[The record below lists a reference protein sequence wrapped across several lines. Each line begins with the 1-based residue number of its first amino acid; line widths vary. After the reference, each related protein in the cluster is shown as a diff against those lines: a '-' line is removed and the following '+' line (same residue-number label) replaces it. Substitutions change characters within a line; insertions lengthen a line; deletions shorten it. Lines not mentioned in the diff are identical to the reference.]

1 MPSLPTTPAETAMT
15 TLTGKTRWTIAILA
29 VVVALMAALVAQLHD
44 YSASSTISQR
54 PAPREHRDGD
64 TPEALAWSR
73 QRANLPPCP
82 AAGNG
87 PGAAALRG
95 VVVVCAGDGSAVDV
109 ARALAGRRVVINL
122 WAHWC
127 APCMTELP
135 VMAEYQRR
143 VGPAVLV
150 VTVHQGQNEAA
161 ALSRLADLGVRLPT
175 LQDDRRRV
183 AAALRV
189 ANVMPATV
197 VLRPDGSVA
206 QTLPRAFGSADEI
219 VAAVGNDAG

>member
-29 VVVALMAALVAQLHD
+29 VVAALMAALVAQLHD

-95 VVVVCAGDGSAVDV
+95 VVVVCAGDVGWSSICGRIG
-109 ARALAGRRVVINL
+109 AR
-122 WAHWC
+122 
-127 APCMTELP
+127 
-135 VMAEYQRR
+135 
-143 VGPAVLV
+143 
-150 VTVHQGQNEAA
+150 
-161 ALSRLADLGVRLPT
+161 
-175 LQDDRRRV
+175 
-183 AAALRV
+183 
-189 ANVMPATV
+189 
-197 VLRPDGSVA
+197 
-206 QTLPRAFGSADEI
+206 RA
-219 VAAVGNDAG
+219 

>member
-1 MPSLPTTPAETAMT
+1 MT

-29 VVVALMAALVAQLHD
+29 VVAALMAALVAQLHD

-95 VVVVCAGDGSAVDV
+95 VVVVCAGGSGGAGGHGDTTSGKNGSSGTASFDG
-109 ARALAGRRVVINL
+109 N
-122 WAHWC
+122 
-127 APCMTELP
+127 P
-135 VMAEYQRR
+135 
-143 VGPAVLV
+143 
-150 VTVHQGQNEAA
+150 GQP
-161 ALSRLADLGVRLPT
+161 G
-175 LQDDRRRV
+175 
-183 AAALRV
+183 
-189 ANVMPATV
+189 
-197 VLRPDGSVA
+197 
-206 QTLPRAFGSADEI
+206 
-219 VAAVGNDAG
+219 

>member
-29 VVVALMAALVAQLHD
+29 VVAALMAALVAQLHD

-135 VMAEYQRR
+135 
-143 VGPAVLV
+143 
-150 VTVHQGQNEAA
+150 
-161 ALSRLADLGVRLPT
+161 
-175 LQDDRRRV
+175 
-183 AAALRV
+183 
-189 ANVMPATV
+189 
-197 VLRPDGSVA
+197 
-206 QTLPRAFGSADEI
+206 
-219 VAAVGNDAG
+219 

>member
-1 MPSLPTTPAETAMT
+1 MT

-29 VVVALMAALVAQLHD
+29 VVAALMAALVAQLHD

-175 LQDDRRRV
+175 LQDDRR
-183 AAALRV
+183 
-189 ANVMPATV
+189 
-197 VLRPDGSVA
+197 
-206 QTLPRAFGSADEI
+206 PRRSS
-219 VAAVGNDAG
+219 